1 MARGYRGSR
10 YQLAFP
16 GVRDS
21 VIQASLWDALRQR
34 LRYEYKGKAALR
46 EVIDAELSLKDEL
59 LITKLDYHQ
68 ERISNLEEELD
79 RVESILRTSDL
90 WEWEL
95 MPPDYDWQP
104 AIPTNRQKKS
114 YVLDT
119 AVQTVNGLS
128 DNFDDPELRLSLA
141 MCLKE
146 KTHDIWLFGR
156 DSGNKYLKQIASMLY
171 DSLQRIYSEKMVRP
185 QLEAIRAILELMAKE
200 ILDISDAKKAHDM
213 LISEGLEYMPVIKTE
228 EQPAGV
234 D

>member
-16 GVRDS
+16 GIRRS
-21 VIQASLWDALRQR
+21 VIQASLWDFFRETLRD
-34 LRYEYKGKAALR
+34 EYKRTALS
-46 EVIDAELSLKDEL
+46 EVIDAELSLKDKL
-59 LITKLDYHQ
+59 FITKFGYYE
-68 ERISNLEEELD
+68 ERISSLEEEMD
-79 RVESILRTSDL
+79 KVASILRISGV
-90 WEWEL
+90 WEWDL

-104 AIPTNRQKKS
+104 AIPSNRQKKS
-114 YVLDT
+114 YVLDA
-119 AVQTVNGLS
+119 AVQIMNELS
-128 DNFDDPELRLSLA
+128 ENFDDLELRLSLT

-146 KTHDIWLFGR
+146 KTHDIWVFGR
-156 DSGNKYLKQIASMLY
+156 DSGNKYLKQIASMLH

-185 QLEAIRAILELMAKE
+185 QLEAIKAILELMAKE

-228 EQPAGV
+228 EEPAGI